1 MKEDNKQ
8 QLVELIADKFND
20 YARYIIQDRALPDV
34 RDGLK
39 PVQRRILFAMY
50 QLHLFADR
58 NFKKSVRIIGE
69 VIGKYHPHGDS
80 SVYDALIRL
89 SQAWKMNHP
98 LIEVQGNNGSID
110 NDPPA
115 AMRYTEARLTAV
127 SNLLFQNI
135 SADLVAYINNFD
147 DTEQEP
153 LVLPSLIPN
162 LLLNGSSGIAAGYS
176 TNIPPHNLQELVQ
189 ATIYRLQHPSCSVTE
204 IMHYCLGPDFPTG
217 GIVSDKE
224 NIKSLYETGK
234 GKLLLTSKMVV
245 SKQKII
251 VSEIPYEVHKQN
263 IIKQIEQLVVDHP
276 EYGLEGVVDES
287 DRHRLQIVIHLAKTT
302 NSTNAWQQ
310 LLKATDLETTYYANM
325 VVIHNDHPQQL
336 GLLALLD
343 AYLAYQVQL
352 QQQQL
357 LLAEKKIKDRLEIID
372 GLIKIA
378 FGIDQLLELIRK
390 ADHKQD
396 AINKLQA
403 VFALN
408 KRQAEAIVN
417 LRLYRLTSS
426 DVNDILQEQSD
437 LNQQLTNIARL
448 LADKNAFNNYLQDKL
463 QTCATKFAH
472 KRRSLLQKEVV
483 KTEPLQQQSTLIIP
497 QICYFSVTNRGY
509 FFMQKEPVSYQNIL
523 ANDYLVFDQKATTD
537 QCVGIVTKQG
547 YFLVLSLHS
556 FAFANKMV
564 HLSNYINWNDNDT
577 IVFAY
582 RFRMHKKYQQQLC
595 FISISNYAK
604 KMALELLHNLKPQVL
619 HKIHPD
625 NCLTAFIIDD
635 QSQIFCA
642 SAIGKG
648 VIYDVQSITLT
659 KLSARGVKLLNLKA
673 EEQIYHASIYKPD
686 FQQYYYAQN
695 EWRSF
700 KLDDTFICNRPAR
713 GKNIIHNVKTPLENV
728 LNLPINS
735 VVQYDIATKGIY
747 IDNLNEDFFQEKK
760 ATVLLIEPL
769 LNYFLN

>member
-89 SQAWKMNHP
+89 SQVWKMNHP

-135 SADLVAYINNFD
+135 SADLVPYINNFD

-189 ATIYRLQHPSCSVTE
+189 AVIYRLQHPSCSVTE

-217 GIVSDKE
+217 GIVSDKA
-224 NIKSLYETGK
+224 NIKTLYETGK
-234 GKLLLTSKMVV
+234 GKLLLTSKMFI

-325 VVIHNDHPQQL
+325 VVIHNDRPQQL

-357 LLAEKKIKDRLEIID
+357 LLEENKIKARLEIID

-396 AINKLQA
+396 AIHKLQV
-403 VFALN
+403 VFELN

-426 DVNDILQEQSD
+426 DVNAILQEQTE
-437 LNQQLTNIARL
+437 LKQQLNDIAHL
-448 LADKNAFNNYLQDKL
+448 LADKSAFNNYLKDKL
-463 QTCATKFAH
+463 QACANKFAH
-472 KRRSLLQKEVV
+472 KRRSLLQKEVL
-483 KTEPLQQQSTLIIP
+483 KTEPLEQSTLIIP
-497 QICYFSVTNRGY
+497 QICYFSITNRGY
-509 FFMQKEPVSYQNIL
+509 CFMQKEPVSYQNIL

-537 QCVGIVTKQG
+537 QYVGIVTKQG
-547 YFLVLSLHS
+547 FYLLLSLNS
-556 FAFANKMV
+556 FEFANKMV
-564 HLSNYINWNDNDT
+564 HLSNYMSWNDNDT
-577 IVFAY
+577 ILFAY
-582 RFRMHKKYQQQLC
+582 RFRMHKKYEQQLC
-595 FISISNYAK
+595 FISASNYAK
-604 KMALELLHNLKPQVL
+604 KIALELLHSLKPQVL

-625 NCLTAFIIDD
+625 NCLTSLIIDE
-635 QSQIFCA
+635 QSQIFCT
-642 SAIGKG
+642 STIGKG
-648 VIYDVQSITLT
+648 VIYDAQSIALT
-659 KLSARGVKLLNLKA
+659 KLSARGVKLLNLKV
-673 EEQIYHASIYKPD
+673 EEQIYHASIYDPNFK
-686 FQQYYYAQN
+686 QYYYAQN
-695 EWRSF
+695 KWRNF
-700 KLDDTFICNRPAR
+700 KIDDTFQCHRPAR
-713 GKNIIHNVKTPLENV
+713 GKNIINNVKVPLENV
-728 LNLPINS
+728 LNLPVNS
-735 VVQYDIATKGIY
+735 VVQYDIQTKGIY
-747 IDNLNEDFFQEKK
+747 INNLNEAFFQEKK
-760 ATVLLIEPL
+760 ATVPLIKPL
-769 LNYFLN
+769 QNYFLN